1 MRNLL
6 LSMFLIGCSHTL
18 PPEPAISQTYRDC
31 KQTDT
36 GNPVC
41 KKVTTTYDDNHT
53 VTVSKLLHTQVHGKT
68 VSMEIIQDTPVAVEK
83 FDDFET
89 PLPIEDSIPT
99 IQADMEN
106 KDKLRKAIEEAVAK
120 DSCVCAKGDPLCPCL

>member
-18 PPEPAISQTYRDC
+18 PPEPAISQTYRVC
-31 KQTDT
+31 EST
-36 GNPVC
+36 PESC

-53 VTVSKLLHTQVHGKT
+53 VTVTKLPHTKVHGKT

-106 KDKLRKAIEEAVAK
+106 KDKLRKAIQEAVAK